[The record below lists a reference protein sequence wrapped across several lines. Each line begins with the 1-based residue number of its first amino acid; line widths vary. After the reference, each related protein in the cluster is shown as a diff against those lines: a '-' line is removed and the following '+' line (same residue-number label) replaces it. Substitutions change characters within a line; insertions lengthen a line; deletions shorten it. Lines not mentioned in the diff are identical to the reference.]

1 MPEYFS
7 LVCLNCG
14 GKLQIQNDKLHFRCP
29 YCGTHHLIRPDSGI
43 VMLSEISSSL
53 KGMQDGMNLAAS
65 ELAIRRLKD
74 EIKDLSQGKSV
85 AEIKSALW
93 ADWEKNG
100 SNKLVKKVIQKLI
113 FHERP
118 DYQLSTWRKFLGLG
132 IPDEEIR
139 LRFFNELT
147 EQNFED
153 LLQSIDLERAGGIFS
168 DSAILQVEREFSNL
182 KKLITKIGEMEF
194 HESVVSNPQKKRVQE
209 SLKSE

>member
-29 YCGTHHLIRPDSGI
+29 YCGTHHLVRPDSGI

-65 ELAIRRLKD
+65 ELAIRRLK
-74 EIKDLSQGKSV
+74 EEVKDLSQGKTV
-85 AEIKSALW
+85 AEIKSTLW

-100 SNKLVKKVIQKLI
+100 SHKLVKKAIQKLI

-118 DYQLSTWRKFLGLG
+118 HYQLSTWRKFLGLG

-139 LRFFNELT
+139 SRFFNDLSV
-147 EQNFED
+147 QNIED
-153 LLQSIDLERAGGIFS
+153 LLRSIDLERASGNFTNS
-168 DSAILQVEREFSNL
+168 SILQVEMEFSDL

-194 HESVVSNPQKKRVQE
+194 HESVVSDPQKKHAQDPI
-209 SLKSE
+209 KSE